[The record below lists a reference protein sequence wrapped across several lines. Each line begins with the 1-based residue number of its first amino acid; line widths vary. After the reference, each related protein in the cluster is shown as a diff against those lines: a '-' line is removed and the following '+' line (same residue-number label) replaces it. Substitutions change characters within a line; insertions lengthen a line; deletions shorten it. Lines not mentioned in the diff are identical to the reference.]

1 MSNVVL
7 TLGAVTFQDFEVP
20 EKIAYGGSQR
30 LAVQAL
36 IGGGRVVDVLGQDDG
51 EILFSGIFAGEDAT
65 ERAQSLDV
73 ARAAGDVL
81 TLSWDQ
87 FYYNVV
93 IAEFAADYEKSW
105 WIPFAIR
112 CVVATDDVET
122 DAAPAAYLISNDLAV
137 VSSLLG
143 QAGISLSGL
152 TNPTAD
158 GLVAAQGVILAGIA
172 STGVTLNGGVTAL
185 ANAADAATGIRAVN
199 QISGASESLAA
210 LSDMSGYVGRA
221 AGNLAGQ
228 LL

>member
-112 CVVATDDVET
+112 CVVVTDDVEA

-172 STGVTLNGGVTAL
+172 STGVTLDGGVAAL

>member
-1 MSNVVL
+1 M
-7 TLGAVTFQDFEVP
+7 
-20 EKIAYGGSQR
+20 
-30 LAVQAL
+30 
-36 IGGGRVVDVLGQDDG
+36 
-51 EILFSGIFAGEDAT
+51 
-65 ERAQSLDV
+65 
-73 ARAAGDVL
+73 
-81 TLSWDQ
+81 
-87 FYYNVV
+87 
-93 IAEFAADYEKSW
+93 
-105 WIPFAIR
+105 
-112 CVVATDDVET
+112 VATDDVET

>member
-51 EILFSGIFAGEDAT
+51 EILFGGIFAGEDAT

-112 CVVATDDVET
+112 CVIATDDVET

>member
-112 CVVATDDVET
+112 CVIATDDVET